1 MPGRWNEETTYK
13 FVMLYKEHECLWNM
27 HSEMYRNKQA
37 RQTALNDICANMD
50 IDNFEIQDVRQKIKS
65 IRSTYQQEQI
75 KVEKSG
81 TGIQDVYK
89 PAVKWFQ
96 LMNDVMKQGV
106 MKRTLT
112 NNLVSFFLLKISSYI
127 YFTSMIL

>member
-1 MPGRWNEETTYK
+1 
-13 FVMLYKEHECLWNM
+13 M

-37 RQTALNDICANMD
+37 RQTALSDICANMD

-75 KVEKSG
+75 KVEKSEQSG

-106 MKRTLT
+106 MKRALT
-112 NNLVSFFLLKISSYI
+112 NNLVSYFFWLKVSIYI
-127 YFTSMIL
+127 LHLWYKVYLK